1 MISGGLRAEFFNLG
15 ARQAIAIASH
25 RHIMGS
31 GSTGSKSKVLGLCWR
46 TRWLSEGDDVG
57 GGGWSPR
64 EGGDRWSVIGPPAIS
79 NTSHSPNW
87 ACLLLVLATRADQK
101 TTPIDQSVG
110 HLVTQSFSHS
120 VIWSVGHRIRYGCRT
135 AHLPAIP
142 RPTHLDDA
150 SPMSNLPPVS
160 HQSAVTPICFNSMT
174 GNLADHILQDVG
186 RLSFSRNLE
195 IPLSNAVNLM
205 GNARRNW
212 LGLRLDFSTELR
224 WAYNLIFP
232 NNNA

>member
-1 MISGGLRAEFFNLG
+1 MTDCLPRPKTSVVVNSLSGRRGDVVTRRNRWNGDQIENLSQTGAETPAATCNNHPVEQSTP
-15 ARQAIAIASH
+15 ADRRH
-25 RHIMGS
+25 RG
-31 GSTGSKSKVLGLCWR
+31 TL
-46 TRWLSEGDDVG
+46 
-57 GGGWSPR
+57 
-64 EGGDRWSVIGPPAIS
+64 
-79 NTSHSPNW
+79 
-87 ACLLLVLATRADQK
+87 
-101 TTPIDQSVG
+101 
-110 HLVTQSFSHS
+110 TQ
-120 VIWSVGHRIRYGCRT
+120 RPCRT

-150 SPMSNLPPVS
+150 SPMSNLPP
-160 HQSAVTPICFNSMT
+160 
-174 GNLADHILQDVG
+174 DVG

-224 WAYNLIFP
+224 WAYNIIFP

>member
-1 MISGGLRAEFFNLG
+1 MTDCLPRPKTSVVVNSLSGRWGDVVTRRNRWNGDQIENLSQTGAETPAATCNNHPVEQSTP
-15 ARQAIAIASH
+15 ADRRH
-25 RHIMGS
+25 RG
-31 GSTGSKSKVLGLCWR
+31 TL
-46 TRWLSEGDDVG
+46 
-57 GGGWSPR
+57 
-64 EGGDRWSVIGPPAIS
+64 
-79 NTSHSPNW
+79 
-87 ACLLLVLATRADQK
+87 
-101 TTPIDQSVG
+101 
-110 HLVTQSFSHS
+110 TQ
-120 VIWSVGHRIRYGCRT
+120 RPCRT

-160 HQSAVTPICFNSMT
+160 HQSPVTPIRFNSMT

-224 WAYNLIFP
+224 WAYNLTLP
-232 NNNA
+232 NHNAYTIYVWRRISFLYMVP